1 MLPRGLQDCTIIL
14 AVRGAFVTMPE
25 IDIARKGIP
34 PAAMPPAVRV
44 IAIVLFLA
52 TAISFVTGS
61 SLLFP
66 EMAWHRL
73 WEWNRPAYAFLSQEH
88 LGMIAGVLLL
98 ALGMVTATAGWG
110 LLRGRRWAWWI
121 AVAVFAINGLGDV
134 LTTIVRRDVLRGGS
148 GVLIASLFLFLL
160 MRSGTR
166 SYFAK
171 GPASAS
177 QPQRPGADA
186 DLS

>member
-1 MLPRGLQDCTIIL
+1 
-14 AVRGAFVTMPE
+14 MPE
-25 IDIARKGIP
+25 IDIARTGIP
-34 PAAMPPAVRV
+34 PVAMPSAVRV

-52 TAISFVTGS
+52 TAISFLTGS

-66 EMAWHRL
+66 EVAWHRL
-73 WEWNRPAYAFLSQEH
+73 WEWNRPAYAFLSQEDV
-88 LGMIAGVLLL
+88 GTSAGVLLL
-98 ALGMVTATAGWG
+98 ALGMVTAIAGWG

-134 LTTIVRRDVLRGGS
+134 LTMIVRRDVVRGGS

-166 SYFAK
+166 HFF
-171 GPASAS
+171 
-177 QPQRPGADA
+177 QRAA
-186 DLS
+186 I